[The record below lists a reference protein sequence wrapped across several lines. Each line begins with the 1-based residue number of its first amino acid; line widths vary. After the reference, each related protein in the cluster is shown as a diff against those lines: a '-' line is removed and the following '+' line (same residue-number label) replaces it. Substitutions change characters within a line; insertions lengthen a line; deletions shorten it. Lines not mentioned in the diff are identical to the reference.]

1 MTPSDP
7 ARDPLAAALRAQA
20 VALFTSSFA
29 SGRVGDKVTIDTVAF
44 DALIDAVMAA
54 TASERGYQPGDS
66 AKVAA
71 VYAAA
76 TADPQ
81 TARDPLAAALQEAR
95 ERSVRR
101 VAIYLHRVGVGCDGH
116 RGDDP
121 ATADAMHRD
130 DAYGI
135 YDEFALPS
143 AAIRDTP
150 ATTPTADGLR
160 QAVVGL
166 DWEGCGGWG
175 CSDNMAATLDAV
187 LALLEAR

>member
-1 MTPSDP
+1 MTDP
-7 ARDPLAAALRAQA
+7 TRDPLAAALA
-20 VALFTSSFA
+20 
-29 SGRVGDKVTIDTVAF
+29 D
-44 DALIDAVMAA
+44 
-54 TASERGYQPGDS
+54 RG
-66 AKVAA
+66 
-71 VYAAA
+71 
-76 TADPQ
+76 
-81 TARDPLAAALQEAR
+81 LR

-150 ATTPTADGLR
+150 ATTPFPAKAE
-160 QAVVGL
+160 AV
-166 DWEGCGGWG
+166 E
-175 CSDNMAATLDAV
+175 
-187 LALLEAR
+187 